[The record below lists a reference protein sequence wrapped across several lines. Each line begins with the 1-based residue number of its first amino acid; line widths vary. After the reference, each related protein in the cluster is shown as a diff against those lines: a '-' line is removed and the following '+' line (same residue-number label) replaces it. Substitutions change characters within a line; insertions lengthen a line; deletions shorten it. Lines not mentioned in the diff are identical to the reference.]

1 MEPTT
6 ATPWRAGG
14 VRKTYKKVVLQL
26 FYYAYSI
33 ILKNNV
39 VGNLKQLKNFLNEPE
54 KELNLQQ
61 QEYHPQFWTNHL
73 LPILNQNFHKYSLK

>member
-33 ILKNNV
+33 ILKNSV
-39 VGNLKQLKNFLNEPE
+39 VGNLKQLKTF
-54 KELNLQQ
+54 
-61 QEYHPQFWTNHL
+61 
-73 LPILNQNFHKYSLK
+73 